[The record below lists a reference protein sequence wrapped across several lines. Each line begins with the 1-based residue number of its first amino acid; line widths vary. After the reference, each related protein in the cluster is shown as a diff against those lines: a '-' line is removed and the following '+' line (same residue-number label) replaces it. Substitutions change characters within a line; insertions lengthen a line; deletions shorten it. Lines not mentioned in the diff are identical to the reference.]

1 VSPYPDPCPTANF
14 AQRPANRP
22 SWVVS
27 GDSLGYMDAGGALD
41 LAPDG
46 ILLRVDAA
54 RKNEISPNGRIGTRF

>member
-1 VSPYPDPCPTANF
+1 
-14 AQRPANRP
+14 
-22 SWVVS
+22 VVS